1 MMKKP
6 MQVLV
11 EALGHPEGPCPLPD
25 GRVAFANSFR
35 GEIGFWDPRGGS
47 GTYAVTG
54 GGPNACV
61 LGSDGDLYCTNMPT
75 VGEWTASDPRPPA
88 IQRVSP
94 DGKVEIVATTADG
107 KELSAPNDLVFGP
120 DGRLYFTDS
129 GHWDPIA
136 RPHCGY
142 ICMIEPDGSSHIL
155 EELDPVYPNGIV
167 IEPDGALVWVES
179 YARRLVRRSS
189 AGHTKVL
196 RVLDE
201 GHVPDGLKIDIEG
214 NFWITSFSSGGVDV
228 VARDGVYIDFLETGG
243 VPTNCVFSGDQ
254 LYVTELGPKD
264 LQDPMPM
271 KGRLLR
277 IEVGVFGMPLYYG
290 SIRR

>member
-1 MMKKP
+1 MKKP

-11 EALGHPEGPCPLPD
+11 EGLGHPEGPCLLPD

-35 GEIGFWDPRGGS
+35 SEIGFWEPKGGS

-94 DGKVEIVATTADG
+94 DGKVEIVTTTADG
-107 KELSAPNDLVFGP
+107 KELNAPNDLVFGP

-129 GHWDPIA
+129 GHWDPVA
-136 RPHCGY
+136 RPHRGY
-142 ICMIEPDGSSHIL
+142 ICMIEQDGSSHIL

-167 IEPDGALVWVES
+167 VEPDGALIWVES
-179 YARRLVRRSS
+179 YSRRLVRRSS
-189 AGHTKVL
+189 EGQTEVL
-196 RVLDE
+196 RTLDE
-201 GHVPDGLKIDIEG
+201 GHVPDGLKIDIDG

-228 VARDGVYIDFLETGG
+228 VSRDGSYIDFLETGG

-254 LYVTELGPKD
+254 LYLCELGPKD
-264 LQDPMPM
+264 VQDPMPM
-271 KGRLLR
+271 QGRLLR
-277 IEVGVFGMPLYYG
+277 IDVGVFGMPLNYG
-290 SIRR
+290 TILR